1 MIFAL
6 TQISI
11 LFLTGTISNQGN
23 MLGAN
28 KTGHVSIAG
37 TSATQVLNPQTQI
50 RLGGPNTL
58 VTSTGQILTS
68 PTLQILNQIQV
79 SVNLAGITVFFIERF
94 LPSVSS
100 LETN

>member
-1 MIFAL
+1 
-6 TQISI
+6 
-11 LFLTGTISNQGN
+11 

-79 SVNLAGITVFFIERF
+79 SVNRSTLLKEVFQVYFGTHR
-94 LPSVSS
+94 S
-100 LETN
+100 NKNK